1 MKVLIFLACVYG
13 FGVYMIMTDYLFFA
27 GSSGVDTAFLDN
39 FEETQDQF
47 LERYQMLEK
56 EPHNFFEDG
65 LGVN

>member
-1 MKVLIFLACVYG
+1 
-13 FGVYMIMTDYLFFA
+13 MIMTDYLFFA